1 MKGFVAVLMFRFMMT
16 LSSCISFNSKI
27 LLLNKIFLHVI
38 LNFIHICKPLFHKKF
53 NEHLFMGKVTKC
65 SSLIKTIFEEN
76 NIFNFAPSITHIKI
90 ARAIGVLKINVSPGS

>member
-1 MKGFVAVLMFRFMMT
+1 MKGFVVVLMFRFMMT

-76 NIFNFAPSITHIKI
+76 DIF
-90 ARAIGVLKINVSPGS
+90 